1 MARITPSQ
9 AKANRIARQAARKE
23 ATAIRKAKR
32 ESFRNGLRTVASHL
46 RHMGLDEDT
55 ASGIASTLR
64 KKVSGPGIKGFSLK
78 YGVRREC
85 TRYAQS
91 QLLAALIIY
100 KPRKAEYK
108 DARAFVLTQ
117 LLDLTV

>member
-9 AKANRIARQAARKE
+9 AKAIRIARQAARKE

-32 ESFRNGLRTVASHL
+32 ESFRNGLRTVASH
-46 RHMGLDEDT
+46 
-55 ASGIASTLR
+55 LR

-117 LLDLTV
+117 LLDLTA